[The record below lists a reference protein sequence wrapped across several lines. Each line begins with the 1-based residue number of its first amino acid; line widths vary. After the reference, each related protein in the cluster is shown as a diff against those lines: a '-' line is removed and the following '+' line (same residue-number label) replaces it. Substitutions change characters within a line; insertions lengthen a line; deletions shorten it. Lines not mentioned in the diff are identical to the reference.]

1 MSSVHA
7 DGPFT
12 LQYFDIKGVAEK
24 VRLAFVLAGV
34 DFKDERISFS
44 DWAEL
49 KGSTRY
55 GQLPSLKIGPS
66 DGACDELYQ
75 SAAMLKYVALAE
87 KETLYPVQDLAKCVH
102 IEEVLGLLDDLARA
116 WRPCV
121 VVASSPQQFGFPEDM
136 SAEDKDDLAK
146 RLREKFL
153 AEELPKY
160 MGFFSAHIDASGYFL
175 CGETPTIADCAAL
188 PQFQYFAAGIADH
201 VPEDCLYPY
210 GTITSYI
217 DRMLAIPAIKN
228 YYEKC
233 KAKKAYRDSKA

>member
-1 MSSVHA
+1 M
-7 DGPFT
+7 
-12 LQYFDIKGVAEK
+12 
-24 VRLAFVLAGV
+24 RLAFVLAGV

-153 AEELPKY
+153 AEELPPCL
-160 MGFFSAHIDASGYFL
+160 DAWIPVPRQSIVRDPGP
-175 CGETPTIADCAAL
+175 TPPPTTRS
-188 PQFQYFAAGIADH
+188 P
-201 VPEDCLYPY
+201 
-210 GTITSYI
+210 T
-217 DRMLAIPAIKN
+217 DRREFGWTRKRIGSM
-228 YYEKC
+228 
-233 KAKKAYRDSKA
+233 